1 MSGLS
6 VPRPPVMAG
15 LAPAICPGRRER
27 RRVLPG
33 VDGRRKAGHDGEG
46 FSFRRW
52 LVLLALLTL
61 AAAPG
66 CRAATLLRLTETAT
80 VAVTPDQLTANLSAQ
95 ATAPSAAAAQAAVNR
110 AMAAAL
116 AASGK
121 VAGVRP
127 ETGGYSTWQ
136 HPPGAPGG
144 GSWQA
149 SAGLTL
155 SSGNGAA
162 LLALVGR
169 LQARGMAVS
178 GLQWGLSAPTRRTAR
193 RAAMAKAIAA
203 LRGRAE
209 QAAGLL
215 GLRFLGFREVTLGPP
230 PSVLPRPMFA
240 MARAVAPVAV
250 GQAVTVSATVSAAAT
265 LGAK

>member
-1 MSGLS
+1 MRCLS
-6 VPRPPVMAG
+6 APESPGMAG
-15 LAPAICPGRRER
+15 LEPAITPGRCGHQLVR
-27 RRVLPG
+27 PG
-33 VDGRRKAGHDGEG
+33 ADGRLAAGHAERGRPL
-46 FSFRRW
+46 RRW
-52 LVLLALLTL
+52 VVVLALLTL
-61 AAAPG
+61 AAAPA

-80 VAVTPDQLTANLSAQ
+80 VAVTPDRLIATVSAQ

-116 AASGK
+116 AAAGK
-121 VAGVRP
+121 VAGVRA

-136 HPPGAPGG
+136 HPPGTPGG

-169 LQARGMAVS
+169 LQGGGMAVS
-178 GLQWGLSAPTRRTAR
+178 GLQWGLSAPTRRKAR
-193 RAAMAKAIAA
+193 QAAMAKAIAA
-203 LRGRAE
+203 LRGRAA

-250 GQAVTVSATVSAAAT
+250 GQAVTVSATVAAVAT
-265 LGAK
+265 LGGK

>member
-1 MSGLS
+1 MRL
-6 VPRPPVMAG
+6 PRLPVMLMA
-15 LAPAICPGRRER
+15 
-27 RRVLPG
+27 
-33 VDGRRKAGHDGEG
+33 
-46 FSFRRW
+46 
-52 LVLLALLTL
+52 LALG
-61 AAAPG
+61 APG
-66 CRAATLLRLTETAT
+66 GSAATLLRLSETAR
-80 VAVTPDQLTANLSAQ
+80 VSVPPDQLVASVSAQ
-95 ATAPSAAAAQAAVNR
+95 ATAASAAAAQTAVNQ
-110 AMAAAL
+110 AMTAAL
-116 AASGK
+116 AAARK
-121 VAGVRP
+121 VAGVRA

-136 HPPGAPGG
+136 HPPGTPGG
-144 GSWQA
+144 GTWQA

-155 SSGNGAA
+155 TSGNGAA

-178 GLQWGLSAPTRRTAR
+178 GLQWGLSGPTRRHAR

-215 GLRFLGFREVTLGPP
+215 GLRFLGFREVILGPP

-250 GQAVTVSATVSAAAT
+250 GQAVTVSATVSAEAT
-265 LGAK
+265 LGGK